1 MKNLP
6 LLYET
11 LEKVIEQR
19 DYLMNLTKIYT
30 KKIMFLESEVTKL
43 MEISVADD
51 IVMEELSRIKNIY
64 KKEMQSLETEF
75 QMSHKEYQRHELDRT
90 EGGHVIDWDSFDE
103 FANTLSQEDK
113 KIWNAKFIKC
123 KSYREIILIPSVKIK
138 SISTIAAR
146 LKKLTLEYVKFL
158 NDRTPK

>member
-19 DYLMNLTKIYT
+19 DYLMNLMKTYT

-51 IVMEELSRIKNIY
+51 IVMKELSRRKNIY

-75 QMSHKEYQRHELDRT
+75 QMSHKEYQRHEQDRT
-90 EGGHVIDWDSFDE
+90 KGRHVMDWDLFEE
-103 FANTLSQEDK
+103 FSNTLSREDK
-113 KIWNAKFIKC
+113 KIWNAKFIKS
-123 KSYREIILIPSVKIK
+123 KSYREIIRIPSVKIK
-138 SISTIAAR
+138 STSTLTAR
-146 LKKLTLEYVKFL
+146 LKKLTLEYAKFL
-158 NDRTPK
+158 EDRTPK